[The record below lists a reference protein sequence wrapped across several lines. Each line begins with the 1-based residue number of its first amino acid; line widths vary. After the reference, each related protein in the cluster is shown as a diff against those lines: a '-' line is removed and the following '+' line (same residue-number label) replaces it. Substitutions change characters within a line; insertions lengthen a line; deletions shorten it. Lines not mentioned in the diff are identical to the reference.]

1 MTVILTKDCQ
11 LKMNNKL
18 NENDDD
24 LYSEFMMCE
33 ISSIIFDFIKRIGY
47 IFKAAIAR
55 CKI

>member
-1 MTVILTKDCQ
+1 
-11 LKMNNKL
+11 MNNKL